1 MNMERT
7 KLEAMINELE
17 RHVPRML
24 KDYGD
29 ANGFWLWFSG
39 EADSM
44 RRNAASREDRL
55 YVCDRVNSMLH
66 DVGVDRQ
73 LVE

>member
-1 MNMERT
+1 MERT
-7 KLEAMINELE
+7 NLEAMINELE

-24 KDYGD
+24 KEYHDD
-29 ANGFWLWFSG
+29 SGFWLWFSG

-44 RRNAASREDRL
+44 RRNAANGEDRL
-55 YVCDRVNSMLH
+55 YVRDRVNSMLQSA
-66 DVGVDRQ
+66 GVPRH

>member
-1 MNMERT
+1 MERT
-7 KLEAMINELE
+7 KLEAMIDELE

-24 KDYGD
+24 RDYAD
-29 ANGFWLWFSG
+29 ASGFWMWFSG

-66 DVGVDRQ
+66 NAGVNRQ